1 MCEGDRLIAL
11 QGLYGDGKDTIAKA
25 CLRFLADRKVYTGG
39 VIYLN
44 LQRITSSKVFLQ
56 KLKQVILMKLGWKND
71 RIPSHSSHTFE
82 DDMTQ
87 FLINFF
93 NQSGGS

>member
-1 MCEGDRLIAL
+1 MAKALCEGDRLIAL

-44 LQRITSSKVFLQ
+44 LQRITSSKVFL
-56 KLKQVILMKLGWKND
+56 
-71 RIPSHSSHTFE
+71 
-82 DDMTQ
+82 
-87 FLINFF
+87 
-93 NQSGGS
+93 